1 MRHMDLEVLHLDGY
15 CSNLQEYIM
24 LQGNPGSVGIKL
36 SFYLFILV
44 NFIGMWAGSKVEIQK
59 QYRRAGG
66 TKTEIQ
72 VKKEVYKKTILESIG
87 TGIVFIILYFVF
99 NNI

>member
-1 MRHMDLEVLHLDGY
+1 
-15 CSNLQEYIM
+15 M
-24 LQGNPGSVGIKL
+24 LW
-36 SFYLFILV
+36 
-44 NFIGMWAGSKVEIQK
+44 WAGSKVEIQK

-87 TGIVFIILYFVF
+87 AGIVFIILYFVF